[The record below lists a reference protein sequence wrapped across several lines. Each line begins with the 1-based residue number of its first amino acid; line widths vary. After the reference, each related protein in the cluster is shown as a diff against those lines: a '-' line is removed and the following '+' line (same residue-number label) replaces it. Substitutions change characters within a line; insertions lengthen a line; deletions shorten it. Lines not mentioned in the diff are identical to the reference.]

1 MPSGRTHDRITFYSL
16 LPLLGGVALATQ
28 STAQT
33 ALFGS
38 GFLFSGLMFGPD
50 LDIHSLPYKRWG
62 PLRWIWLPYR
72 KAIAHRSMLSH
83 GPLLGTVF
91 RIFYLAAWILCFV
104 AVAVVCWAQLQ
115 SPEHWQA
122 MTLMQLEWLLRRLQ
136 QELWQYPLEALL
148 LFLGLEAGA
157 MSHAL
162 SDWSGSAVKRWRK
175 KRLKR
180 MAAKRHKRPK
190 RHG

>member
-16 LPLLGGVALATQ
+16 LPLVGGVALATQ
-28 STAQT
+28 SLLQT
-33 ALFGS
+33 ALFTG
-38 GFLFSGLMFGPD
+38 GFLFSGFMFGPD

-72 KAIAHRSMLSH
+72 KAMAHRSMLSH

-91 RIFYLAAWILCFV
+91 RLLYLATWLLFFA

-115 SPEHWQA
+115 SPEHWQ
-122 MTLMQLEWLLRRLQ
+122 TLSLVQLESLLQDLQ
-136 QELWQYPLEALL
+136 SSLRQHPIELLL

-162 SDWSGSAVKRWRK
+162 SDWTGSAVKGWRR

-180 MAAKRHKRPK
+180 IAAKRR
-190 RHG
+190 RRRG

>member
-16 LPLLGGVALATQ
+16 PPIMGAVALATQ
-28 STAQT
+28 SGVQT
-33 ALFGS
+33 LLFGG
-38 GFLFSGLMFGPD
+38 GFLFSGWMFGPD

-62 PLRWIWLPYR
+62 PLRWMWLPYR
-72 KAIAHRSMLSH
+72 KAMAHRSMLSH

-91 RIFYLAAWILCFV
+91 RVLYLATWVLLFV
-104 AVAVVCWAQLQ
+104 AVGVVGWAQLQ
-115 SPEHWQA
+115 SPEHWQT
-122 MTLMQLEWLLRRLQ
+122 MSLIQLEWILRRLQ
-136 QELWQYPLEALL
+136 AEVLRYPLEALL

-162 SDWSGSAVKRWRK
+162 SDWTGSGVKRWRK

-180 MAAKRHKRPK
+180 VAAKRRKR
-190 RHG
+190 RG

>member
-1 MPSGRTHDRITFYSL
+1 MPSGRTHDRITLYSL
-16 LPLLGGVALATQ
+16 LPMVGSVALATQ
-28 STAQT
+28 SLVQT
-33 ALFGS
+33 ALFGG

-62 PLRWIWLPYR
+62 PMRWIWLPYR
-72 KAIAHRSMLSH
+72 KAMAHRSMLSH
-83 GPLLGTVF
+83 GPLLGTLF
-91 RIFYLAAWILCFV
+91 RIFYLAAWLLFFA

-115 SPEHWQA
+115 SPEDWKTIA
-122 MTLMQLEWLLRRLQ
+122 LVQLEGGLRRLQ
-136 QELWQYPLEALL
+136 QELLLYPLEALL

-162 SDWSGSAVKRWRK
+162 SDWSGSTVKRWRR

-180 MAAKRHKRPK
+180 MAAKRRKR
-190 RHG
+190 RG